1 VEESDSGVWFTL
13 EGPMVVEY
21 DAGGYSR
28 ARVRAKGEAF
38 AWRSVGQIWGA
49 PVPERMA
56 YLKALLPRVRVRE
69 APWA

>member
-1 VEESDSGVWFTL
+1 MEESDGVWFTL

-21 DAGGYSR
+21 DAGGYFR

-38 AWRSVGQIWGA
+38 APRFVGQIWGA

-56 YLKALLPRVRVRE
+56 YLKALLPRVRVLE

>member
-1 VEESDSGVWFTL
+1 
-13 EGPMVVEY
+13 MVVEY

-38 AWRSVGQIWGA
+38 ARRSVGQTWGA

-56 YLKALLPRVRVRE
+56 YLKALLPRLRVLE

>member
-1 VEESDSGVWFTL
+1 VEESDGVWFTL

-28 ARVRAKGEAF
+28 ARERAKGEAF
-38 AWRSVGQIWGA
+38 ARRFVGQIWGA
-49 PVPERMA
+49 LVPERMA
-56 YLKALLPRVRVRE
+56 YLKALLPRVRVLE

>member
-1 VEESDSGVWFTL
+1 
-13 EGPMVVEY
+13 MVVEY

-38 AWRSVGQIWGA
+38 ARRSVGQIWGA

-56 YLKALLPRVRVRE
+56 YLKALLPRLRVLE

>member
-1 VEESDSGVWFTL
+1 
-13 EGPMVVEY
+13 MAVEY

-38 AWRSVGQIWGA
+38 AWRSVGQTWGA

-56 YLKALLPRVRVRE
+56 YLKALLPRVRVLE
-69 APWA
+69 APRA

>member
-1 VEESDSGVWFTL
+1 
-13 EGPMVVEY
+13 MVEY

-28 ARVRAKGEAF
+28 ARVRVKGEAF
-38 AWRSVGQIWGA
+38 ARRFVGQIWGA

-56 YLKALLPRVRVRE
+56 YLKALIPRVRVLE

>member
-1 VEESDSGVWFTL
+1 VEESDGVWFTL

-28 ARVRAKGEAF
+28 AQERAKGEAF
-38 AWRSVGQIWGA
+38 ARRFVGQIWGA

-56 YLKALLPRVRVRE
+56 YLKALLPRVRVLE